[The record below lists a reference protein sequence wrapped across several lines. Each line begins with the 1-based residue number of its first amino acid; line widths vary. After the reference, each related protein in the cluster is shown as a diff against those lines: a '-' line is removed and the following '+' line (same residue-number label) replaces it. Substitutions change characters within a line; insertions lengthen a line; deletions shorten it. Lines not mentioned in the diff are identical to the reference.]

1 MAKKDTLWAVIWI
14 WLKRL
19 QKGSLSHQYK
29 TNSTNGQHQL
39 AFVSPNTL
47 QHLVW
52 YIKRNYTKKIKNKIN
67 FNNFNLLLDR
77 RINGRV
83 FFNRTERQIQ
93 RDTSIRPNAEKPE
106 TVRNRSDCHL
116 ALNRHYESQH
126 LRNQRQK
133 LSGKRSKC
141 TPAVEKHTT
150 ELTNKCRSGNSN
162 LFALSSLRQL
172 LLWFGI
178 L

>member
-1 MAKKDTLWAVIWI
+1 MSCDLNLAQASSERKSQSSIQNQFNQWTTSAGFYLSKYIAAFSLIYKKKLH
-14 WLKRL
+14 
-19 QKGSLSHQYK
+19 QKE
-29 TNSTNGQHQL
+29 
-39 AFVSPNTL
+39 
-47 QHLVW
+47 
-52 YIKRNYTKKIKNKIN
+52 KKKKIN
-67 FNNFNLLLDR
+67 FINFNLLLDR
-77 RINGRV
+77 RIDGRV

-93 RDTSIRPNAEKPE
+93 RDTPIRPNAEKPE

-162 LFALSSLRQL
+162 LFALSGLRQL